1 MRRSQPDGVRR
12 GNFKP
17 GWQGG
22 IQSPLT
28 VYVTR
33 RRVRKMGEYG
43 QRLRVSVKQRSL
55 MQSRVTPE
63 RQDSPDGLQNVRI
76 RGESVG
82 SEAAA
87 ERTSEFNIGVYP
99 WSLVR

>member
-1 MRRSQPDGVRR
+1 MTAVSRSYPHAAKPTERREAGTSSQAGR
-12 GNFKP
+12 
-17 GWQGG
+17 GG
-22 IQSPLT
+22 IQSTLT

-43 QRLRVSVKQRSL
+43 QRPRVSVKQRSL
-55 MQSRVTPE
+55 MQSRATPE

-82 SEAAA
+82 YEAAG
-87 ERTSEFNIGVYP
+87 ERTSEI
-99 WSLVR
+99 